1 LNIISGVN
9 MSQEFIN
16 SFYDGLREEGFGE
29 DFIQSISKLIEDNEF
44 SSEKLIELINEGFDE

>member
-1 LNIISGVN
+1 